1 TKRFGISPDR
11 LVFTVLDGD
20 DEALAAW
27 TAIGVPPER
36 ILKMG
41 EHTNFWMM
49 GDIGPCG
56 PTSELHYDWGPQACT
71 CGRPDCSV
79 ALDNGCGRW
88 LEIWNLVFMQFDQAA
103 GGERTPL
110 PRPGVDTGMGLE
122 RFVSVLQGVQSVYD
136 TDLFLPLKDRIQGI
150 LGHSET
156 RRAAH
161 TVTYRVL
168 ADHGRAMSFLV
179 ADGIVPDNEGR
190 GHVLRM
196 IVQRARRFAR
206 RPGGQRPR
214 LAGLAD
220 AVIAVM
226 RAGYP

>member
-27 TAIGVPPER
+27 TAIGVPADR

-41 EHTNFWMM
+41 EPTNSWMM

-103 GGERTPL
+103 GGTRTPL

-122 RFVSVLQGVQSVYD
+122 RIVSVLQGVRSNYD
-136 TDLFLPLKDRIQGI
+136 TDLFLPLKCRIQGL
-150 LGHSET
+150 LGHSGT
-156 RRAAH
+156 PRATH
-161 TVTYRVL
+161 TVAYRAL
-168 ADHGRAMSFLV
+168 ADHGRAMPVLV
-179 ADGIVPDNEGR
+179 ADGVVPDNDGR
-190 GHVLRM
+190 GHVLRTTP
-196 IVQRARRFAR
+196 RRGLRSARPAGAR
-206 RPGGQRPR
+206 RPLLPR
-214 LAGLAD
+214 LAD
-220 AVIAVM
+220 ARTPAT
-226 RAGYP
+226 R